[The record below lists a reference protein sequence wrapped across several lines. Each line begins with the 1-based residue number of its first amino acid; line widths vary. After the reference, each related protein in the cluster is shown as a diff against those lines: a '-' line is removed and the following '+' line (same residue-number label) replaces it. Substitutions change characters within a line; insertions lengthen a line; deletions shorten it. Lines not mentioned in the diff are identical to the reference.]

1 MTGSGHLSVTVG
13 MLASSWNVI
22 ALMAE
27 FVKHTHARTHED
39 TITQH
44 THTYTP
50 TLTHKHAH
58 THIVT
63 LPMTEK
69 KKQVRRPPTDEPK
82 HTALLP
88 TAELY

>member
-1 MTGSGHLSVTVG
+1 MLTGSGHLSVTVG

-50 TLTHKHAH
+50 TLTHKHTH
-58 THIVT
+58 THT
-63 LPMTEK
+63 HRHTSDDREK
-69 KKQVRRPPTDEPK
+69 KAGEKTPDRRTQTHSSPPNS
-82 HTALLP
+82 
-88 TAELY
+88 